1 MNIAPYINLDGQCAD
16 AVAFYEK
23 ALQAKVKG
31 IMRFGDMPNEDH
43 PIPDEAKNR
52 VMHAAIEIDGTTIMF
67 SDTFPGQPFTY
78 GDQLSIAI
86 VTNDMERLKSI
97 YHALAD
103 GGQVIMELQKT
114 FWSPLYGMV
123 KDKFGIQWQLNGEEC
138 KE

>member
-43 PIPDEAKNR
+43 PIPEDAKNR
-52 VMHAAIEIDGTTIMF
+52 VMHAAIEIDGNTIMF
-67 SDTFPGQPFTY
+67 SDTFPGQPFSY

-86 VTNDMERLKSI
+86 VSNDIERLKSI

-114 FWSPLYGMV
+114 FWSPLYAMV

>member
-1 MNIAPYINLDGQCAD
+1 
-16 AVAFYEK
+16 
-23 ALQAKVKG
+23 
-31 IMRFGDMPNEDH
+31 
-43 PIPDEAKNR
+43 
-52 VMHAAIEIDGTTIMF
+52 MHAAIEIDGTTIMF

>member
-31 IMRFGDMPNEDH
+31 IMRFGDMPNEEH

-52 VMHAAIEIDGTTIMF
+52 VMHAAIEIDGHTIMF

-86 VTNDMERLKSI
+86 VSNDMERLKSI